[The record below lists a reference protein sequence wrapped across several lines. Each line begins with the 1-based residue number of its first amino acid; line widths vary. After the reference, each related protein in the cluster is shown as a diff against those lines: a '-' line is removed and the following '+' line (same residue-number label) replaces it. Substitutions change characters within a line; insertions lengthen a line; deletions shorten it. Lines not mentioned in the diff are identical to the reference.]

1 MKTSTPA
8 ATITFTFGQM
18 GALVSVLVAAVGGAA
33 GWASAVDE
41 RLENIEKTTAAIES
55 RLERLQTVQAEH
67 EKRIQSTEDRCCKQ
81 PIGWYWRY
89 PAIMPDNRRRVQFN
103 VRYPSLLA

>member
-1 MKTSTPA
+1 MRTGTPA

-18 GALVSVLVAAVGGAA
+18 AALVSVLVASVAAA
-33 GWASAVDE
+33 GGWAAKVDE
-41 RLENIEKTTAAIES
+41 KLENIEKNTAAIES
-55 RLERLQTVQAEH
+55 RLEKLQTVQAEH
-67 EKRIQSTEDRCCKQ
+67 EKRIQRTEDRCCSQ
-81 PIGWYWRY
+81 PVGWYFRY